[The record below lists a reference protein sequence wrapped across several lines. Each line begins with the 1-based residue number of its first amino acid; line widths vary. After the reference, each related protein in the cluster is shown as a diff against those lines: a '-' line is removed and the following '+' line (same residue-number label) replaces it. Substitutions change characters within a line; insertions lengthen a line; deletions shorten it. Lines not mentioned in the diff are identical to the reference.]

1 MTTMMRDVDQYIK
14 YENLVTKNISKL
26 TDQQLKRL
34 YEDLDKKVQDDSYAV
49 FVKYNAK
56 DNNVITRIDNKIGFI
71 RQALTVAHMSRSAVS
86 DILGT
91 VKPWDNMVYHYL
103 KRDGVIIP
111 PNKKQADDEYVGGY
125 VKDPLIGRHDW
136 IISVDLTSLYPS
148 IIRMLNMSYETLKK
162 YNPNADTLKIIEEMI
177 SMTYDTREAFELG
190 YSIAANGSMYSKD
203 KQGIIPKIMT
213 FLFNERKRV
222 KGLMNQTKKDREKYK
237 TDNQAISETN
247 EYKQTVKS
255 YNDKIAMYDSQQQA
269 LKILANSG
277 YGAIGNANFRYYHKA
292 IAEGI
297 TATGQVAIRYI
308 ANQMNKFLNNVC
320 GTEGVDYVAAVDT
333 DSNYIRLNEWVK
345 LNAPEGLTKDEIV
358 TLIDD
363 YVTNTIE
370 PYIEECYQKLSDYIN
385 ACENLLIMKRE
396 AIADCA
402 VFRKKKNY
410 IINVYDNEHVRYKE
424 PYLKMMGI
432 ETARTSTPM
441 IVRKQ
446 LEKCLILLVAEK
458 FSDMDKEVD
467 SFKDVYYNSDIE
479 TIAIPR
485 GVSDIDKWIGSN
497 GQLLSGTPIHV
508 RASYNYNTMLDKNP
522 ELAKRYE
529 RIKNGSKIKFI
540 KLLPNNPINSH
551 VVAFVDDLPKE
562 FNVEQYVDKRGMY
575 EDTFLSPLES
585 FSNLVGHNLRFKVV
599 DLSNMFDSGESTL
612 SSGSYIQPT
621 QPVQKTKRERT
632 KFNQTNISNLF
643 ST

>member
-1 MTTMMRDVDQYIK
+1 MCDVDI
-14 YENLVTKNISKL
+14 
-26 TDQQLKRL
+26 TDDWEI
-34 YEDLDKKVQDDSYAV
+34 EDLGIQEQLVYDIEVEDTHTFFA
-49 FVKYNAK
+49 N
-56 DNNVITRIDNKIGFI
+56 
-71 RQALTVAHMSRSAVS
+71 
-86 DILGT
+86 DIL
-91 VKPWDNMVYHYL
+91 VHN
-103 KRDGVIIP
+103 
-111 PNKKQADDEYVGGY
+111 
-125 VKDPLIGRHDW
+125 
-136 IISVDLTSLYPS
+136 
-148 IIRMLNMSYETLKK
+148 
-162 YNPNADTLKIIEEMI
+162 
-177 SMTYDTREAFELG
+177 
-190 YSIAANGSMYSKD
+190 
-203 KQGIIPKIMT
+203 
-213 FLFNERKRV
+213 
-222 KGLMNQTKKDREKYK
+222 
-237 TDNQAISETN
+237 
-247 EYKQTVKS
+247 
-255 YNDKIAMYDSQQQA
+255 
-269 LKILANSG
+269 
-277 YGAIGNANFRYYHKA
+277 
-292 IAEGI
+292 
-297 TATGQVAIRYI
+297 
-308 ANQMNKFLNNVC
+308 
-320 GTEGVDYVAAVDT
+320 
-333 DSNYIRLNEWVK
+333 SNYIRLNEWVK

-458 FSDMDKEVD
+458 FNDMDKEVD

-632 KFNQTNISNLF
+632 KFNQSNISNLF